1 MKSKYLMIG
10 AAVCAALFLF
20 SGIML
25 CRQYADEKQSTEA
38 FEQVA
43 ALVETE
49 SAPAD
54 TPQETEPLSELA
66 AFEKYRAVQEQNSD
80 FVGWLS
86 VPGTNIDYP
95 VMQTVDK
102 PNFYLKRGF
111 DKQYSDYGV
120 PYLDEKTTIGANA
133 QSNNLIVYGHNMKTG
148 TIFGCLTEY
157 KKAAYYQ
164 EHPYIEFD
172 TLYGDAKYEVF
183 AAFAIDVVQ
192 DTSFVYNQ
200 YVDMDEDTYNDYV
213 AEVIRRSDVDS
224 GIRPE
229 YGEQLL
235 TLSTCEY
242 SSANGRYVV
251 VARKVSS

>member
-80 FVGWLS
+80 FVGCS
-86 VPGTNIDYP
+86 PFPART
-95 VMQTVDK
+95 
-102 PNFYLKRGF
+102 
-111 DKQYSDYGV
+111 S
-120 PYLDEKTTIGANA
+120 TI
-133 QSNNLIVYGHNMKTG
+133 
-148 TIFGCLTEY
+148 
-157 KKAAYYQ
+157 
-164 EHPYIEFD
+164 P
-172 TLYGDAKYEVF
+172 
-183 AAFAIDVVQ
+183 
-192 DTSFVYNQ
+192 
-200 YVDMDEDTYNDYV
+200 
-213 AEVIRRSDVDS
+213 
-224 GIRPE
+224 
-229 YGEQLL
+229 
-235 TLSTCEY
+235 
-242 SSANGRYVV
+242 
-251 VARKVSS
+251 